1 MSSLKTVEKKLF
13 EDLFGMASGYVL
25 DFTNNTFAE
34 FFRDTVNIDIYADKY
49 SFNGD
54 SKAKRLRAFW
64 EVELDSVVGIVL
76 SEMLEVWKYEN
87 LKSGNTTNDAQYK
100 EGKKIAGRLLGKQS
114 KEEDL
119 EKRFLDK
126 DFGKISV
133 NTLSID
139 SSLLPILENR
149 LKEARLC
156 LQVGAS
162 LSVIFLCGSILEGI
176 LLGVALQNPRQ
187 FNQASN
193 SPKDKSGKVKP
204 FHDWSLAQFIDVACE
219 LKLLQ
224 IDVKKFSHALRDFR
238 NYIHPYQQMASNF
251 APDQH
256 TAKICMQV
264 LKAAIAGLGGK
275 RR

>member
-1 MSSLKTVEKKLF
+1 MSSLKTIEKKVF

-34 FFRDTVNIDIYADKY
+34 FFRDTVNIDIYDDKY
-49 SFNGD
+49 SFNGE

-64 EVELDSVVGIVL
+64 EVEPDSAVGTVL
-76 SEMLEVWKYEN
+76 SELLEVWKYDN
-87 LKSGNTTNDAQYK
+87 LDGNNTIDDAKYK
-100 EGKKIAGRLLGKQS
+100 EATKIVRRLLGKQPR
-114 KEEDL
+114 KENS

-126 DFGKISV
+126 DFGEISV

-156 LQVGAS
+156 LQAGAS

-187 FNQASN
+187 FNQASG

-204 FHDWSLAQFIDVACE
+204 FHDWSLAQFINVACE

-264 LKAAIAGLGGK
+264 LKAAIAGLSG
-275 RR
+275 RRK

>member
-1 MSSLKTVEKKLF
+1 MTSLKTIEKKLF
-13 EDLFGMASGYVL
+13 EDILGMASGYVL

-64 EVELDSVVGIVL
+64 EVEPDSVVGIVL
-76 SEMLEVWKYEN
+76 SELLEVWKYEN

-100 EGKKIAGRLLGKQS
+100 EGKKIADRLLGKQS

-126 DFGKISV
+126 DFGEMSV

-149 LKEARLC
+149 LKEASLC
-156 LQVGAS
+156 LQAGAS

-204 FHDWSLAQFIDVACE
+204 FQDWSLSQFIDVACE

-238 NYIHPYQQMASNF
+238 NYIHPYQEMASNF

-264 LKAAIAGLGGK
+264 LKAAIAGLSG
-275 RR
+275 RRR

>member
-1 MSSLKTVEKKLF
+1 MSNLKTIEKKVF

-64 EVELDSVVGIVL
+64 EVEPDSVVGIVL
-76 SEMLEVWKYEN
+76 TELLEVWKYEN
-87 LKSGNTTNDAQYK
+87 LKSGNTTNDARYK
-100 EGKKIAGRLLGKQS
+100 EARKIVGRLLGKQS
-114 KEEDL
+114 KEEDS

-126 DFGKISV
+126 DFGEISV

-156 LQVGAS
+156 LQAGAS

-187 FNQASN
+187 FNQASG

-251 APDQH
+251 TPDQH

-264 LKAAIAGLGGK
+264 LKAAIAGLSG
-275 RR
+275 RRK

>member
-1 MSSLKTVEKKLF
+1 MSSLKAVEKRLF
-13 EDLFGMASGYVL
+13 EDMFGMADGIVL
-25 DFTNNTFAE
+25 DFTNSTFAE
-34 FFRDTVNIDIYADKY
+34 FFRDTVRIDIYTDKY
-49 SFNGD
+49 SFNGG
-54 SKAKRLRAFW
+54 SKAKILRAFW
-64 EVELDSVVGIVL
+64 EVEPDSVVGIVL
-76 SEMLEVWKYEN
+76 SELLAVWKYEN
-87 LKSGNTTNDAQYK
+87 LKSGNATTDDKYK
-100 EGKKIAGRLLGKQS
+100 EGKKIADRLLGKQS

-119 EKRFLDK
+119 EERFLDK
-126 DFGKISV
+126 DFGEISV

-139 SSLLPILENR
+139 SSLLPILETR

-156 LQVGAS
+156 LQTGAS
-162 LSVIFLCGSILEGI
+162 LSVIFLCGSILEGL
-176 LLGVALQNPRQ
+176 LLGVALQKPRQ

-204 FHDWSLAQFIDVACE
+204 LHDWSLAQFIDAACE

-238 NYIHPYQQMASNF
+238 NYIHPYQQMTSNF

-264 LKAAIAGLGGK
+264 LKAAIAGLRGW